1 MPDDLPDS
9 PTARR
14 MITQA
19 PRYLRF
25 VRADVEPVA
34 EDQCR
39 ARVEVQLPEWSS
51 FVGMSNTVCSP
62 LDTVRAAA
70 EASLQALT
78 KAIGPKEG
86 LTLSGVEQVQAFGKS
101 VVLVEL
107 MIPFEGESRAVVGVC
122 YAGDNP
128 TRAAALAVLN
138 AANRSLGTG

>member
-1 MPDDLPDS
+1 MN
-9 PTARR
+9 A
-14 MITQA
+14 QA

-25 VRADVEPVA
+25 VRAEVEPVT

-51 FVGMSNTVCSP
+51 FVGLSTTVCSP

-70 EASLQALT
+70 EAAVQALS

-86 LTLSGVEQVQAFGKS
+86 LALSAVEQVQAFGKS
-101 VVLVEL
+101 LVLVEL
-107 MIPFEGESRAVVGVC
+107 TVPMDGELRAVVGVC